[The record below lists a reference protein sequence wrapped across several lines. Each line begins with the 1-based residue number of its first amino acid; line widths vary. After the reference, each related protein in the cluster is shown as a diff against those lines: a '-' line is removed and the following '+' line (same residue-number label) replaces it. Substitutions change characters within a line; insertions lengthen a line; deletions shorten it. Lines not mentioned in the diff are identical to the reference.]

1 MSKNINTN
9 AWLKYAEEDLNVA
22 ELLLRSGYY
31 RHALFWVEQ
40 ASEKTLKV
48 YLIAYLVKELDDILN
63 RCKDLGMSDDD
74 IETVKVLRDKVNKFR
89 NPKTFR
95 HICEKK
101 GTKKVNELIN
111 IYTRAMFHP
120 LIRKVLAVSSDIR
133 RKMSEDSRYEGVFRE
148 VERRIGETI
157 KSIQSLI
164 PRYEELN
171 APTIVQILQDIEE
184 RAGKLREAIL
194 NIAQEMLQEYEGDE
208 IAEEAILDCRNAYL
222 AFLDSLTAM
231 TYLELHTYV
240 CPFFEATRYPGGRKI
255 PKDVIVSL
263 PQIINLLR
271 ENLDRVRRLVKQY

>member
-1 MSKNINTN
+1 MND
-9 AWLKYAEEDLNVA
+9 EDI
-22 ELLLRSGYY
+22 
-31 RHALFWVEQ
+31 
-40 ASEKTLKV
+40 K
-48 YLIAYLVKELDDILN
+48 
-63 RCKDLGMSDDD
+63 
-74 IETVKVLRDKVNKFR
+74 TVKVLRDKVNEFR
-89 NPKTFR
+89 DPKTFW
-95 HICEKK
+95 HLYEKK
-101 GTKKVNELIN
+101 GAKMVKELIN
-111 IYTRAMFHP
+111 TYTRAMFHP